1 MTKQEEI
8 IQKIKNLNA
17 EKEFSYSN
25 DYDGD
30 YVEGL
35 FDIMV
40 KDGLLSKVKWKPH
53 DLLTFDNY
61 VTITTCTDPASA
73 LPELFDLLEFN
84 EEAEFFWLSGTTNKL
99 VSKKYGLTIVV
110 YDGARH
116 NNGARLHITFSDE
129 DRMKENTETFGLD
142 VIMGNKDGKY
152 NEYYGVFSNNEL
164 AKDWADYGQE
174 IDVLIKDIEYA
185 LHLIKNRKDWFDEC
199 VEFEETPPPKNLFIK
214 NEDD

>member
-17 EKEFSYSN
+17 EKQFSYSN

-40 KDGLLSKVKWKPH
+40 KDGLLSKIKWKPH

-61 VTITTCTDPASA
+61 VTITTCGDPAVA
-73 LPELFDLLEFN
+73 LPELFDLLEYN
-84 EEAEFFWLSGTTNKL
+84 EEAEFYWLSGTTNKL
-99 VSKKYGLTIVV
+99 VSKKYGLSIVI
-110 YDGARH
+110 YDGGRT
-116 NNGARLHITFSDE
+116 NSGARVHVTFTDE
-129 DRMKENTETFGLD
+129 DRMKANTATFGLD
-142 VIMGNKDGKY
+142 IVMGQKGTIYHDA
-152 NEYYGVFSNNEL
+152 YGTGMIT
-164 AKDWADYGQE
+164 KDWADYGQE
-174 IDVLIKDIEYA
+174 IDGLVKDIEYA

-199 VEFEETPPPKNLFIK
+199 VSFEDPPESKNIFVK
-214 NEDD
+214 NKDD